1 MAKADARFHVHV
13 IDDPNLPLI
22 PIELLTMVCKM
33 LVDETMAYIQT
44 PEGKEEFRKAKDRV
58 ARRRRYREKK
68 AAH

>member
-1 MAKADARFHVHV
+1 MAKANTRFNVHV

-44 PEGKEEFRKAKDRV
+44 PEGKKEFRKAKDRV
-58 ARRRRYREKK
+58 MRRKRYKEKR
-68 AAH
+68 